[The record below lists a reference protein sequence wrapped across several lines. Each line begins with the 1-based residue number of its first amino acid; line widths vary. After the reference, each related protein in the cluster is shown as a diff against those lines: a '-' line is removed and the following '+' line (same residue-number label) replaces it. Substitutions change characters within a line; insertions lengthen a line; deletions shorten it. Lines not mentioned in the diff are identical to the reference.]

1 MISAFANTWKVPEL
15 RDRILFTLA
24 LIVIIRLG
32 VHITL
37 PGVDA
42 SVIKAW
48 LDDLQ
53 KQDPTSPTGGV
64 TALLTVFSGGGLQ
77 QAGIFALGI
86 MPYISASI
94 MVQLMTA
101 VVPKLSRLAR
111 EDGGR
116 QKIVQYTRYITIGI
130 AIVQGFFV
138 AKSLTAPGNI
148 PYMAGIER
156 FGELVPDPSVGWMLL
171 TVVTIVAGT
180 VLLMWIGDQITEKG
194 IGNGTSI
201 IITVNIISAL
211 PGALIQAWN
220 YFVTGDGVSKYNAIM
235 MVVMI
240 ALLLIVIAATIAIT
254 QAQRRIAVQYAKR
267 VVGRKQFGGQT
278 QYLPLKV
285 NYSGVMPI
293 IFASAVLSLPPMMLQ
308 WFFAGQ
314 GWSTKL
320 YGELVGGGT
329 WYYVLGGI
337 GIFLFS
343 YFWVAMMFQ
352 PSQIAEDLKRNGGYI
367 PGVRPGKPTADF
379 LDFTMT
385 RLTFAGA
392 VFLTLLFVLPV
403 AVGALVKLP
412 PGSLVLQ
419 FFGGTS
425 LLIMVGVVLDI
436 MRQVE
441 TQLLQRHYD
450 GFLRKGKLKGRYDR
464 LKQGSNA
471 APRTV
476 IVYLWTIVALLIVL
490 AITAYV
496 YNRANQPAKT
506 TPPSE
511 QVEKSDAQPSDAS
524 QEQSK
529 SSDVKTSDAAAP
541 ATETASEA
549 QATDE
554 GNASANGSQEQQSA
568 PPDES
573 QPAPTEP
580 APKSQG
586 SGE

>member
-1 MISAFANTWKVPEL
+1 MISAFANTWKIPEL

-42 SVIKAW
+42 TVIKAW
-48 LDDLQ
+48 LDDVQ
-53 KQDPTSPTGGV
+53 KQDPTNPTGGI

-116 QKIVQYTRYITIGI
+116 QKITQYTRYITIAI

-138 AKSLTAPGNI
+138 ARSLTAPDNI
-148 PYMAGIER
+148 PYMSGIER
-156 FGELVPDPSVGWMLL
+156 FGTLVPDPSWLWMTQ
-171 TVVTIVAGT
+171 TVITIVAGT

-211 PGALIQAWN
+211 PGALIQAWK
-220 YFVTGDGVSKYNAIM
+220 YFVTGDGGSYRAIM

-240 ALLLIVIAATIAIT
+240 ALLLIVIAATVSIT

-314 GWSTKL
+314 PWAVNL
-320 YGELVGGGT
+320 YGQLVGGGT
-329 WYYVLGGI
+329 WYYILGGI

-392 VFLTLLFVLPV
+392 IFLTVLFVLPV
-403 AVGALVKLP
+403 GVGALVKLP

-425 LLIMVGVVLDI
+425 LLIMVGVVLDV

-441 TQLLQRHYD
+441 TQLLQKHYD

-464 LKQGSNA
+464 LNQGSNA
-471 APRTV
+471 APRTA
-476 IVYLWTIVALLIVL
+476 IVYLWTVIAVL
-490 AITAYV
+490 VVIGITAYI
-496 YNRANQPAKT
+496 Y
-506 TPPSE
+506 
-511 QVEKSDAQPSDAS
+511 
-524 QEQSK
+524 
-529 SSDVKTSDAAAP
+529 
-541 ATETASEA
+541 
-549 QATDE
+549 
-554 GNASANGSQEQQSA
+554 
-568 PPDES
+568 
-573 QPAPTEP
+573 
-580 APKSQG
+580 QG
-586 SGE
+586 AH

>member
-1 MISAFANTWKVPEL
+1 MISAFANTWKIPEL

-42 SVIKAW
+42 TVIKAW
-48 LDDLQ
+48 MDSL
-53 KQDPTSPTGGV
+53 KNQDPASGGGI

-116 QKIVQYTRYITIGI
+116 QKITQYTRYLTIII
-130 AIVQGFFV
+130 ALVQGFFV
-138 AKSLTAPGNI
+138 AKSLTNPGNI
-148 PYMAGIER
+148 PYMSGIEK
-156 FGELVPDPSVGWMLL
+156 FGELVPNPDYIWMTL
-171 TVVTIVAGT
+171 TVLTIVAGT
-180 VLLMWIGDQITEKG
+180 VLLLWIADQITEKG

-211 PGALIQAWN
+211 PGALIQAWK
-220 YFVTGDGVSKYNAIM
+220 FFTDKGNAFNAM
-235 MVVMI
+235 WMVVMI
-240 ALLLIVIAATIAIT
+240 VLLLVVIAATIAIT

-285 NYSGVMPI
+285 NYAGVMPI

-314 GWSTKL
+314 GWATKL

-329 WYYVLGGI
+329 WYYVLGGL

-392 VFLTLLFVLPV
+392 IFMVVLFVLPV
-403 AVGALVKLP
+403 LTGVTVGLP
-412 PGSLVLQ
+412 PSSLVLQ

-425 LLIMVGVVLDI
+425 LLIMVGVVLDV

-441 TQLLQRHYD
+441 TQLLQKHYD

-464 LKQGSNA
+464 LNQTSGA
-471 APRTV
+471 APKTA
-476 IVYLWTIVALLIVL
+476 IVYLWTVIAVLIVIG
-490 AITAYV
+490 ITAYI
-496 YNRANQPAKT
+496 Y
-506 TPPSE
+506 
-511 QVEKSDAQPSDAS
+511 KS
-524 QEQSK
+524 
-529 SSDVKTSDAAAP
+529 
-541 ATETASEA
+541 
-549 QATDE
+549 
-554 GNASANGSQEQQSA
+554 
-568 PPDES
+568 
-573 QPAPTEP
+573 
-580 APKSQG
+580 
-586 SGE
+586 

>member
-1 MISAFANTWKVPEL
+1 MISAFANTWKIPEL

-24 LIVIIRLG
+24 LVVIIRLG

-42 SVIKAW
+42 TVIKAW
-48 LDDLQ
+48 LDSVQ
-53 KQDPTSPTGGV
+53 KQDPTDPLGGIN
-64 TALLTVFSGGGLQ
+64 ALLMVFSGGGLQ

-94 MVQLMTA
+94 MMQLMTA

-116 QKIVQYTRYITIGI
+116 QKITQYTRYITIAI
-130 AIVQGFFV
+130 ALVQGFFV
-138 AKSLTAPGNI
+138 ARSLTDPGNI
-148 PYMAGIER
+148 PYMSGIEK
-156 FGELVPDPSVGWMLL
+156 FGVLVPDPSGTWVAL
-171 TVVTIVAGT
+171 TVLTIVAGT

-194 IGNGTSI
+194 IGNGISI

-220 YFVTGDGVSKYNAIM
+220 YFVTGDGVSPFRSIM

-240 ALLLIVIAATIAIT
+240 ALLLIVIAATISIT

-285 NYSGVMPI
+285 NYAGVMPI

-314 GWSTKL
+314 PWATRL

-367 PGVRPGKPTADF
+367 PGVRPGKPTSDF

-392 VFLTLLFVLPV
+392 IFLAILFVLPV
-403 AVGALVKLP
+403 GVGALVGLP

-425 LLIMVGVVLDI
+425 LLIMVGVVLDV

-441 TQLLQRHYD
+441 TQLLQKHYD
-450 GFLRKGKLKGRYDR
+450 GFLRKGKIKGRYDR
-464 LKQGSNA
+464 LNKNTGA
-471 APRTV
+471 APRTA
-476 IVYLWTIVALLIVL
+476 IVYLWTVIAVLIVIG
-490 AITAYV
+490 ITAYI
-496 YNRANQPAKT
+496 YN
-506 TPPSE
+506 
-511 QVEKSDAQPSDAS
+511 
-524 QEQSK
+524 
-529 SSDVKTSDAAAP
+529 TSHV
-541 ATETASEA
+541 
-549 QATDE
+549 
-554 GNASANGSQEQQSA
+554 
-568 PPDES
+568 
-573 QPAPTEP
+573 
-580 APKSQG
+580 
-586 SGE
+586 

>member
-1 MISAFANTWKVPEL
+1 MISAFTNTWKIPEL

-42 SVIKAW
+42 TVIKAW
-48 LDDLQ
+48 IDSL
-53 KQDPTSPTGGV
+53 KNQDPAAGGGIG
-64 TALLTVFSGGGLQ
+64 ALLQVFSGGGLQ

-116 QKIVQYTRYITIGI
+116 QKITQYTRYITIFI
-130 AIVQGFFV
+130 ALVQGFFV
-138 AKSLTAPGNI
+138 AKSLTNPGSI
-148 PYMAGIER
+148 PYMSGVEK
-156 FGELVPDPSVGWMLL
+156 FGKLVPDPSYTWMAL

-211 PGALIQAWN
+211 PGALIQAWKF
-220 YFVTGDGVSKYNAIM
+220 FVTGDGNAFRSMM

-240 ALLLIVIAATIAIT
+240 ALLLVVIAGTIAIT

-285 NYSGVMPI
+285 NYAGVMPI

-308 WFFAGQ
+308 WFFPGQ
-314 GWSTKL
+314 GWATKI

-329 WYYVLGGI
+329 WYYVLGGV

-392 VFLTLLFVLPV
+392 IFLAGLFVLPV
-403 AVGALVKLP
+403 ATGKLVGLP
-412 PGSLVLQ
+412 PSSLVLH

-425 LLIMVGVVLDI
+425 LLIMVGVVLDV

-441 TQLLQRHYD
+441 TQLLQKHYD

-464 LKQGSNA
+464 LSQVSGA
-471 APRTV
+471 APKTA
-476 IVYLWTIVALLIVL
+476 ILYLWIVIAILIVIG
-490 AITAYV
+490 ITA
-496 YNRANQPAKT
+496 
-506 TPPSE
+506 SFI
-511 QVEKSDAQPSDAS
+511 
-524 QEQSK
+524 SK
-529 SSDVKTSDAAAP
+529 AP
-541 ATETASEA
+541 H
-549 QATDE
+549 
-554 GNASANGSQEQQSA
+554 
-568 PPDES
+568 
-573 QPAPTEP
+573 
-580 APKSQG
+580 
-586 SGE
+586 

>member
-1 MISAFANTWKVPEL
+1 MISAFTNTWKIPEL

-42 SVIKAW
+42 TVIKDW
-48 LDDLQ
+48 MDSQ
-53 KQDPTSPTGGV
+53 TKDPSRGGGIS
-64 TALLTVFSGGGLQ
+64 ALLTVFSGGGLQ

-116 QKIVQYTRYITIGI
+116 QKITQYTRYITIVI
-130 AIVQGFFV
+130 AVVQGFFV
-138 AKSLTAPGNI
+138 AKSLTSPGSI
-148 PYMAGIER
+148 PYMPGIEK
-156 FGELVPDPSVGWMLL
+156 FGDLVTDPSYTWIAL
-171 TVVTIVAGT
+171 TVLTIVAGT

-211 PGALIQAWN
+211 PGALIQAWK
-220 YFVTGDGVSKYNAIM
+220 YFTDEGSSFNSM
-235 MVVMI
+235 WMVVMI

-285 NYSGVMPI
+285 NYAGVMPI
-293 IFASAVLSLPPMMLQ
+293 IFASAVLSLPPLMLQ
-308 WFFAGQ
+308 WIPGIAGKP
-314 GWSTKL
+314 WAVKL
-320 YGELVGGGT
+320 YGELSNGGL
-329 WYYVLGGI
+329 WFYILGGI

-392 VFLTLLFVLPV
+392 FFMVAIFVLPV
-403 AVGALVKLP
+403 ITGHVVGLP

-425 LLIMVGVVLDI
+425 LLIMVGVVLDV

-441 TQLLQRHYD
+441 TQLLQKHYD

-464 LKQGSNA
+464 LSQTSGA
-471 APRTV
+471 APRTA
-476 IVYLWTIVALLIVL
+476 IIYLWVVIAVLIVIG
-490 AITAYV
+490 ITAYI
-496 YNRANQPAKT
+496 YNY
-506 TPPSE
+506 
-511 QVEKSDAQPSDAS
+511 
-524 QEQSK
+524 
-529 SSDVKTSDAAAP
+529 
-541 ATETASEA
+541 
-549 QATDE
+549 
-554 GNASANGSQEQQSA
+554 GH
-568 PPDES
+568 
-573 QPAPTEP
+573 
-580 APKSQG
+580 
-586 SGE
+586 

>member
-1 MISAFANTWKVPEL
+1 MISAFANTWKIPEL

-42 SVIKAW
+42 GIIKAY
-48 LDDLQ
+48 LDSIKNADPNSTSGGITAMLQ
-53 KQDPTSPTGGV
+53 
-64 TALLTVFSGGGLQ
+64 VFSGGGLQ

-101 VVPKLSRLAR
+101 VIPKLSRLAR

-116 QKIVQYTRYITIGI
+116 QKITQYTRYITIAI
-130 AIVQGFFV
+130 ALVQGFFV
-138 AKSLTAPGNI
+138 AKTLTNPGNI
-148 PYMAGIER
+148 PYMHGIEK
-156 FGELVPDPSVGWMLL
+156 FGTLVPDPSVLWYALII
-171 TVVTIVAGT
+171 TTIVAGT
-180 VLLMWIGDQITEKG
+180 MLLMWIGDQITDKG

-201 IITVNIISAL
+201 IIVVNIISAL
-211 PGALIQAWN
+211 PGALIQAWK
-220 YFVTGDGVSKYNAIM
+220 YFITGNSPYLAVM

-240 ALLLIVIAATIAIT
+240 ALLLFVIAVTIALT

-285 NYSGVMPI
+285 NYAGVMPI
-293 IFASAVLSLPPMMLQ
+293 IFATAVLSLPPMMLQ
-308 WFFAGQ
+308 WFFPKAEWAVKLN
-314 GWSTKL
+314 GWLAS
-320 YGELVGGGT
+320 GT
-329 WYYVLGGI
+329 GHYVLGGV

-379 LDFTMT
+379 LDFTMA

-392 VFLTLLFVLPV
+392 IFLAGVFVLPTLIGA
-403 AVGALVKLP
+403 AVGLP
-412 PGSLVLQ
+412 PASPVLQ

-425 LLIMVGVVLDI
+425 LLIMVGVVLDV

-441 TQLLQRHYD
+441 TQLLQKHYD

-464 LKQGSNA
+464 LANA
-471 APRTV
+471 GTGGAPKTA
-476 IVYLWTIVALLIVL
+476 IVYLWLVIAVLIVIGVTSL
-490 AITAYV
+490 I
-496 YNRANQPAKT
+496 YNRH
-506 TPPSE
+506 
-511 QVEKSDAQPSDAS
+511 
-524 QEQSK
+524 
-529 SSDVKTSDAAAP
+529 
-541 ATETASEA
+541 
-549 QATDE
+549 
-554 GNASANGSQEQQSA
+554 
-568 PPDES
+568 
-573 QPAPTEP
+573 
-580 APKSQG
+580 
-586 SGE
+586 

>member
-1 MISAFANTWKVPEL
+1 MISAFANTWKIPEL

-42 SVIKAW
+42 TVIKAY
-48 LDDLQ
+48 LDSVQ
-53 KQDPTSPTGGV
+53 NSDPTNPTGGI
-64 TALLTVFSGGGLQ
+64 TAMLQVFSGGGLQ

-116 QKIVQYTRYITIGI
+116 QKITQYTRYITIAI
-130 AIVQGFFV
+130 ALVQGYFV
-138 AKSLTAPGNI
+138 AKTLTNPGDI
-148 PYMAGIER
+148 PYMQGIDK
-156 FGELVPDPSVGWMLL
+156 FGTLVPNPDIWWFSL
-171 TVVTIVAGT
+171 TIVTIVAGT

-201 IITVNIISAL
+201 IITVNIIAAL

-220 YFVTGDGVSKYNAIM
+220 YFVKGNSPYLAVM

-240 ALLLIVIAATIAIT
+240 ALLLFVIAATIALT

-285 NYSGVMPI
+285 NYAGVMPI
-293 IFASAVLSLPPMMLQ
+293 IFATAVLSLPPMMLH
-308 WFFAGQ
+308 WFFPNAA
-314 GWSTKL
+314 WATKL
-320 YGELVGGGT
+320 YAELSGGGT
-329 WYYVLGGI
+329 GYYILGGV

-367 PGVRPGKPTADF
+367 PGVRPGKPTAEF
-379 LDFTMT
+379 LDFTMA

-392 VFLTLLFVLPV
+392 IFLAIVFVLPV
-403 AVGALVKLP
+403 GVGKAVGLP

-425 LLIMVGVVLDI
+425 LLIMVGVVLDV

-441 TQLLQRHYD
+441 TQLLQKHYD

-464 LKQGSNA
+464 LANAGGGS
-471 APRTV
+471 APKTAIVFLWVV
-476 IVYLWTIVALLIVL
+476 IAIIIVL
-490 AITAYV
+490 GGTIAI
-496 YNRANQPAKT
+496 YNKT
-506 TPPSE
+506 H
-511 QVEKSDAQPSDAS
+511 
-524 QEQSK
+524 
-529 SSDVKTSDAAAP
+529 
-541 ATETASEA
+541 
-549 QATDE
+549 
-554 GNASANGSQEQQSA
+554 
-568 PPDES
+568 
-573 QPAPTEP
+573 
-580 APKSQG
+580 
-586 SGE
+586 

>member
-1 MISAFANTWKVPEL
+1 MISAFANTWKIPEL

-42 SVIKAW
+42 TVIKAW
-48 LDDLQ
+48 MDSL
-53 KQDPTSPTGGV
+53 KNQDPASGGGI

-116 QKIVQYTRYITIGI
+116 QKITQYTRYLTIII
-130 AIVQGFFV
+130 ALVQGFFV
-138 AKSLTAPGNI
+138 AKSLTNPGNI
-148 PYMAGIER
+148 PYMSGIENINR
-156 FGELVPDPSVGWMLL
+156 PLVPNPDYIWMTL
-171 TVVTIVAGT
+171 TVLTIVAGT
-180 VLLMWIGDQITEKG
+180 VLLLWIADQITEKG

-211 PGALIQAWN
+211 PGALIQAWK
-220 YFVTGDGVSKYNAIM
+220 FFTDKGNAFNAM
-235 MVVMI
+235 WMVVMI
-240 ALLLIVIAATIAIT
+240 VLLLVVIAATIAIT

-285 NYSGVMPI
+285 NYAGVMPI

-314 GWSTKL
+314 GWATKL

-329 WYYVLGGI
+329 WYYVLGGL

-392 VFLTLLFVLPV
+392 IFMVVLFVLPV
-403 AVGALVKLP
+403 LTGVTVGLP
-412 PGSLVLQ
+412 PSSLVLQ

-425 LLIMVGVVLDI
+425 LLIMVGVVLDV

-441 TQLLQRHYD
+441 TQLLQKHYD
-450 GFLRKGKLKGRYDR
+450 GFLRKGKLNGRYDR
-464 LKQGSNA
+464 LNQTSGA
-471 APRTV
+471 APKTA
-476 IVYLWTIVALLIVL
+476 IVYLWTVIAVLIVIG
-490 AITAYV
+490 ITAYI
-496 YNRANQPAKT
+496 YKP
-506 TPPSE
+506 
-511 QVEKSDAQPSDAS
+511 
-524 QEQSK
+524 
-529 SSDVKTSDAAAP
+529 
-541 ATETASEA
+541 
-549 QATDE
+549 
-554 GNASANGSQEQQSA
+554 
-568 PPDES
+568 
-573 QPAPTEP
+573 
-580 APKSQG
+580 
-586 SGE
+586 

>member
-1 MISAFANTWKVPEL
+1 MISAFTNTWRIPEL

-32 VHITL
+32 VHLTL

-42 SVIKAW
+42 TVIKAW
-48 LDDLQ
+48 LDSL
-53 KQDPTSPTGGV
+53 KNQDPTTGGGI

-116 QKIVQYTRYITIGI
+116 QKITQYTRYLTIII
-130 AIVQGFFV
+130 ALVQGFFV
-138 AKSLTAPGNI
+138 AKSLTNPGNI
-148 PYMAGIER
+148 PYMSGIER
-156 FGELVPDPSVGWMLL
+156 FGNLVPDPSVTWMVL
-171 TVVTIVAGT
+171 TVLTIVAGT
-180 VLLMWIGDQITEKG
+180 VLLLWIADQITEKG

-220 YFVTGDGVSKYNAIM
+220 YFVNSKDANAFNSIM

-240 ALLLIVIAATIAIT
+240 AMLLIVIAATIAIT

-285 NYSGVMPI
+285 NYAGVMPI

-314 GWSTKL
+314 GWATKL

-329 WYYVLGGI
+329 WYYILGGV

-392 VFLTLLFVLPV
+392 VFMVALFVLPV
-403 AVGALVKLP
+403 LTGKMVGLP
-412 PGSLVLQ
+412 PSSLVLH

-425 LLIMVGVVLDI
+425 LLIMVGVVLDV

-441 TQLLQRHYD
+441 TQLLQKHYD

-464 LKQGSNA
+464 LNQTSGA
-471 APRTV
+471 APKTA
-476 IVYLWTIVALLIVL
+476 IIYLWTVIAVL
-490 AITAYV
+490 VVIGITAYI
-496 YNRANQPAKT
+496 YNSNR
-506 TPPSE
+506 
-511 QVEKSDAQPSDAS
+511 
-524 QEQSK
+524 
-529 SSDVKTSDAAAP
+529 
-541 ATETASEA
+541 
-549 QATDE
+549 
-554 GNASANGSQEQQSA
+554 
-568 PPDES
+568 
-573 QPAPTEP
+573 
-580 APKSQG
+580 
-586 SGE
+586 

>member
-1 MISAFANTWKVPEL
+1 MISAFANTWKIPEL

-42 SVIKAW
+42 TVIKAW
-48 LDDLQ
+48 MDSL
-53 KQDPTSPTGGV
+53 KNQDPTQGGGIG
-64 TALLTVFSGGGLQ
+64 ALLTVFSGGGLQ

-94 MVQLMTA
+94 MVQLLTA

-116 QKIVQYTRYITIGI
+116 QKITQYTRYITIGI
-130 AIVQGFFV
+130 AVVQGIFV
-138 AKSLTAPGNI
+138 TKSLMNPQSI
-148 PYMAGIER
+148 PYMSGIEK
-156 FGELVPDPSVGWMLL
+156 FGTLVPNADFTWITL

-211 PGALIQAWN
+211 PGALIQAWK
-220 YFVTGDGVSKYNAIM
+220 YFTSGETPFRAIM
-235 MVVMI
+235 MVLMI
-240 ALLLIVIAATIAIT
+240 VLLLVVIAGTIAIT

-285 NYSGVMPI
+285 NYAGVMPV
-293 IFASAVLSLPPMMLQ
+293 IFATAVLSIIPITLGLIPSIASQPWVVKLN
-308 WFFAGQ
+308 GQ
-314 GWSTKL
+314 MQ
-320 YGELVGGGT
+320 GGT
-329 WYYVLGGI
+329 AYYILGGV

-392 VFLTLLFVLPV
+392 IFLAILFVLPV
-403 AVGALVKLP
+403 VTGHVVGLP
-412 PGSLVLQ
+412 PNSLVLQ

-425 LLIMVGVVLDI
+425 LLIMVGVVLDV

-441 TQLLQRHYD
+441 TQLLQKHYD
-450 GFLRKGKLKGRYDR
+450 GFLRKGKMKGRYDR
-464 LKQGSNA
+464 LGQPSGA
-471 APRTV
+471 APRTA
-476 IVYLWTIVALLIVL
+476 IIYLWVVIAILIVIG
-490 AITAYV
+490 ITAYT
-496 YNRANQPAKT
+496 YN
-506 TPPSE
+506 SLH
-511 QVEKSDAQPSDAS
+511 
-524 QEQSK
+524 
-529 SSDVKTSDAAAP
+529 
-541 ATETASEA
+541 
-549 QATDE
+549 
-554 GNASANGSQEQQSA
+554 
-568 PPDES
+568 
-573 QPAPTEP
+573 
-580 APKSQG
+580 
-586 SGE
+586 

>member
-1 MISAFANTWKVPEL
+1 MISAFANTWRIPEL
-15 RDRILFTLA
+15 RARILFTLA

-37 PGVDA
+37 PGVD
-42 SVIKAW
+42 SNVIQQW
-48 LDDLQ
+48 LESL
-53 KQDPTSPTGGV
+53 KTQDPGAGGGIS
-64 TALLTVFSGGGLQ
+64 ALLQVFSGGGLQ

-116 QKIVQYTRYITIGI
+116 EKITQYTRYITIGI

-138 AKSLTAPGNI
+138 AKSLTNPQSI
-148 PYMAGIER
+148 PYMHGIER
-156 FGELVPDPSVGWMLL
+156 FGVLVPDATATWYFL
-171 TVVTIVAGT
+171 TITTIVAGT
-180 VLLMWIGDQITEKG
+180 VLLLWIADQMTDKG

-201 IITVNIISAL
+201 IITVNIISGL
-211 PGALIQAWN
+211 PGALIQAWK
-220 YFVTGDGVSKYNAIM
+220 FFTSGSPEKVIL
-235 MVVMI
+235 MVVLI
-240 ALLLIVIAATIAIT
+240 ALLLIVIASTIAIT
-254 QAQRRIAVQYAKR
+254 QAQRKIAVQYAKR

-285 NYSGVMPI
+285 NYAGVMPV
-293 IFASAVLSLPPMMLQ
+293 IFATAVLSIIPITLGLIPSIANQ
-308 WFFAGQ
+308 SWVV
-314 GWSTKL
+314 KL
-320 YGELVGGGT
+320 NSQMQGGT
-329 WYYVLGGI
+329 AYYVLGGL

-392 VFLTLLFVLPV
+392 IFLTILFVLPV
-403 AVGALVKLP
+403 LTGVVVGLP
-412 PGSLVLQ
+412 PSSLILH

-425 LLIMVGVVLDI
+425 LLIMVGVVLDV

-441 TQLLQRHYD
+441 TQLLQKHYD

-464 LKQGSNA
+464 LSQQSGA
-471 APRTV
+471 APKTAL
-476 IVYLWTIVALLIVL
+476 VYLWTVVAVLIVIG
-490 AITAYV
+490 ITAYI
-496 YNRANQPAKT
+496 YN
-506 TPPSE
+506 
-511 QVEKSDAQPSDAS
+511 
-524 QEQSK
+524 
-529 SSDVKTSDAAAP
+529 
-541 ATETASEA
+541 
-549 QATDE
+549 
-554 GNASANGSQEQQSA
+554 G
-568 PPDES
+568 
-573 QPAPTEP
+573 
-580 APKSQG
+580 
-586 SGE
+586 

>member
-1 MISAFANTWKVPEL
+1 MISAFTNTWKIPEL

-37 PGVDA
+37 PGVDPA
-42 SVIKAW
+42 VIKAW
-48 LDDLQ
+48 LADMQ
-53 KQDPTSPTGGV
+53 KQDPKSTQGGV
-64 TALLTVFSGGGLQ
+64 SALLTVFSGGGLQ

-116 QKIVQYTRYITIGI
+116 QKINQYTRYITIGI
-130 AIVQGFFV
+130 ALVQGIFV
-138 AKSLTAPGNI
+138 ANSLKNPGKL
-148 PYMAGIER
+148 PYMHGIEQ
-156 FGELVPDPSVGWMLL
+156 FGTLVPDASNLWLAL
-171 TVVTIVAGT
+171 TVLTIVAGT
-180 VLLMWIGDQITEKG
+180 VLLLWIADQITDRG
-194 IGNGTSI
+194 IGNGSSI

-211 PGALIQAWN
+211 PGALIQAWKF
-220 YFVTGDGVSKYNAIM
+220 FVVGDDKGPFRSILL
-235 MVVMI
+235 VVMI
-240 ALLLIVIAATIAIT
+240 ALLLLVIAGTISIT

-285 NYSGVMPI
+285 NYAGVMPI
-293 IFASAVLSLPPMMLQ
+293 IFASAVLSLPPMMLT
-308 WFFAGQ
+308 WLFPGQ
-314 GWSTKL
+314 AWSTRL
-320 YGELVGGGT
+320 YGELTRGGT

-379 LDFTMT
+379 MDYTMT

-392 VFLTLLFVLPV
+392 VFLTVLFVLPV
-403 AVGALVKLP
+403 LTGWGVGLP
-412 PGSLVLQ
+412 PGSPILQ

-425 LLIMVGVVLDI
+425 LLIMVGVVLDV

-441 TQLLQRHYD
+441 TQLLQKHYD

-464 LKQGSNA
+464 LNQGNNA
-471 APRTV
+471 ASRSA
-476 IVYLWTIVALLIVL
+476 IIYLWTVIAILIVIG
-490 AITAYV
+490 ITAYI
-496 YNRANQPAKT
+496 YN
-506 TPPSE
+506 SLH
-511 QVEKSDAQPSDAS
+511 
-524 QEQSK
+524 
-529 SSDVKTSDAAAP
+529 
-541 ATETASEA
+541 
-549 QATDE
+549 
-554 GNASANGSQEQQSA
+554 
-568 PPDES
+568 
-573 QPAPTEP
+573 
-580 APKSQG
+580 
-586 SGE
+586 